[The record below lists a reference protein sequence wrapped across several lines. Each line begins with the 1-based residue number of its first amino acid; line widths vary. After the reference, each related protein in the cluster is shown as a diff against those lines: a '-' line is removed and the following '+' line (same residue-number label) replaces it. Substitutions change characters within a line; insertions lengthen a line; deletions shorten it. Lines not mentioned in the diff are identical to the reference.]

1 MLVVAFLGSKVNQEG
16 CIFGLKT
23 TFGALEIEIANYEV
37 SNVKG
42 RKELR
47 WY

>member
-1 MLVVAFLGSKVNQEG
+1 MLVVAILGSKVIQEG
-16 CIFGLKT
+16 YMFGLKT
-23 TFGALEIEIANYEV
+23 TFGALEIEIAHYEV